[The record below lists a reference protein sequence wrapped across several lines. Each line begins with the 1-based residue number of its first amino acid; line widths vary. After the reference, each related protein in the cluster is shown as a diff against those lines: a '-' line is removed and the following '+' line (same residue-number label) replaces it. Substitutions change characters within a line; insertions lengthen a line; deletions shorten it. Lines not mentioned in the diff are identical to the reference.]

1 MKLTVSFC
9 TEHLSEAEGHHLPS
23 LDNLCFLLCEI
34 RFFILIDHIH
44 ILPFS
49 IYLRALPSITTH
61 LYFPSIFGPF
71 ILPSIFL
78 VSIQFFVSFF
88 HHEECLNYEWIF
100 FCCSVYKICTLDLFL
115 YIVCILYKN
124 VVRVLLC
131 TALCKVWEL
140 VYFVRDGR
148 IWNSQNFSEYFFL
161 SVLFLQYQNNLLVF
175 FIHGYTEELNTEVLL
190 SMFPETETCK

>member
-9 TEHLSEAEGHHLPS
+9 TEHLSEAEGHHCPVWITYVFFCVKLDFEFS
-23 LDNLCFLLCEI
+23 LIISTFSLLVSLGSSQYYQTLV
-34 RFFILIDHIH
+34 FSKLIW
-44 ILPFS
+44 
-49 IYLRALPSITTH
+49 
-61 LYFPSIFGPF
+61 PF

-88 HHEECLNYEWIF
+88 HHEECLNDEWIF

-124 VVRVLLC
+124 VVQVLLC

-140 VYFVRDGR
+140 VYFVRDVR
-148 IWNSQNFSEYFFL
+148 IWNSHNFSEYFFL
-161 SVLFLQYQNNLLVF
+161 SVLFLQHQNNLPVF

-190 SMFPETETCK
+190 SMCPETETCR